1 MGKEC
6 GSYLKSE
13 GIGVASLVCGTE
25 ACPLKSG
32 RLLYVDDKS
41 GLLTPADLRRSIQKR
56 ASVITG
62 MVCVAGDTARVPDY
76 SPNYSEMQTA
86 PKVR

>member
-13 GIGVASLVCGTE
+13 GIGVATLACGTD
-25 ACPLKSG
+25 ACPLKPG

-41 GLLTPADLRRSIQKR
+41 GLLSPADQRRSIRKR
-56 ASVITG
+56 AGIIAS
-62 MVCVAGDTARVPDY
+62 MVCVAGDTAKLPDY
-76 SPNYSEMQTA
+76 SPNYSEIQTA
-86 PKVR
+86 PKLR